1 MEDEMNQPEVSAPA
15 PSKRRRW
22 PFVVGALL
30 LALLVVV
37 ALAPSMLGGFAAR
50 TVSSG
55 FGEDFEGRLEIEELE
70 LSWTSRQALRG
81 ARLLDPD
88 GKEVARVSVDLP
100 SLLDLATSGGAKLGK
115 VSVRASAELVA
126 DDAGVTNLDRALA
139 PRPGREPSEP
149 DSEPSSTDLGELLR
163 ALELEFD
170 VVVERLSWSD
180 ATTRAAG
187 KPFAID
193 NLTLLVKAEPGQPLR
208 VNVDGALT
216 GLSSGALS
224 AKLAVHDLFKGAE
237 LNPAA
242 RFEVDAALDSLPSAL
257 VDTLARQDGLVAMA
271 LGPDFRV
278 TANGAG
284 TLTEG
289 KLQLQVAGRDGK
301 LEFRGELADGVLG
314 GREATFLQVALK
326 PQAAA
331 LERVLAS
338 KLPEGVALAP
348 IGAPSFDLLVEDLRV
363 EVKSVLEA
371 LNAGGDIAAA
381 GLGATRA
388 SLVLRSSD
396 WRASGSFAP
405 QSAGVE
411 ARGIELRAG
420 LKPTEGRA
428 ELALASQVDLAG
440 AESADETSRLTLSVD
455 CPNLAQALA
464 LAEKGEL
471 SPTKLEVKL
480 SQLPLALLNSLAP
493 DAKDTLAKLPA
504 GAVAIASTVE
514 LQPSKPAAIAVVAS
528 LGEGAQALALSARA
542 SIADPL
548 GIESKRPE
556 GALPPLDAQLELQGT
571 EALRPF
577 LSEDLAATVLELLG
591 PSIAAQVSLKPASG
605 SIGIDDVQLTAKL
618 DAARI
623 HFASGVRLKAQV
635 LEIDD
640 ATPLT
645 VKLEPSAAMVDRY
658 LAESLPEGAKF
669 AFTAAEP
676 ELSIALSE
684 LELPLGAFL
693 GEPSANPPPLSDT
706 VRATSAKLR
715 VDVPELT
722 YTQPPVAGASGAV
735 SVPIAVERLH
745 VLASLAGAKPAVFQV
760 RGGIAGAKA
769 SEIELDAKCLD
780 LGALLDALSATGEGL
795 PQIPASAAVEI
806 SGDIQ
811 GLPTALVDA
820 LAAQEGLLVDVLG
833 PEMNLKLSGAW
844 PSGAGDPLRAQ
855 LTSSTASFSVEASLD
870 GTLLR
875 SQEGTGIVAKL
886 PLSPLFSERIV
897 GKLVP
902 LCVNASKAP
911 GSPPVGLSVQ
921 QFELPLDGDLR
932 KLNALVELDLGEF
945 SYDLLPGLSSTLAP
959 LGLKSATQRTTKLDK
974 LSLPIKDG
982 VVSYD
987 RLPISIEG
995 HDIAFRGAFDLA
1007 TLEYDLSTTIPLEAL
1022 GAKFSSELDKVRKY
1036 LDPKLQV
1043 PLQLKGTWK
1052 SPKLRI
1058 SDDFTKK
1065 VLRDAAEK
1073 AAGDALKG
1081 GLQDLLGG
1089 GKKKDN

>member
-1 MEDEMNQPEVSAPA
+1 MNPPEVSAPA

-37 ALAPSMLGGFAAR
+37 ALAPSMLGGFAAN
-50 TVSSG
+50 TVSSA

-126 DDAGVTNLDRALA
+126 DEAGVTNLDRALA
-139 PRPGREPSEP
+139 ARPGREASEPP

-193 NLTLLVKAEPGQPLR
+193 NLTLLVKAEPGEPLR

-278 TANGAG
+278 TASGAG

-338 KLPEGVALAP
+338 KLPEGVALTP
-348 IGAPSFDLLVEDLRV
+348 IGAPSFDVLVEDLRV

-411 ARGIELRAG
+411 ARGIELRVG

-428 ELALASQVDLAG
+428 ALALASQVDLAG
-440 AESADETSRLTLSVD
+440 AESAGETSRLTLSVD

-493 DAKDTLAKLPA
+493 DAKDALAKLPA
-504 GAVAIASTVE
+504 GAVAIASTLE

-556 GALPPLDAQLELQGT
+556 GALPPLDAQLELKGT

-577 LSEDLAATVLELLG
+577 LTEDLAATVLELLG
-591 PSIAAQVSLKPASG
+591 PSVAAQLSLKPASG

-623 HFASGVRLKAQV
+623 RFASGVRLKAQV
-635 LEIDD
+635 LTVDE
-640 ATPLT
+640 AAPLT
-645 VKLEPSAAMVDRY
+645 VTLAPSAAMVDRY
-658 LAESLPEGAKF
+658 VGKSLPEGAKF

-684 LELPLGAFL
+684 LEVPLGAFL
-693 GEPSANPPPLSDT
+693 GEPAANPPPLSDT
-706 VRATSAKLR
+706 VRATRAKLR
-715 VDVPELT
+715 VDVPDLN
-722 YTQPPVAGASGAV
+722 YTQPAVAGGASA
-735 SVPIAVERLH
+735 VPIAVERLH

-780 LGALLDALSATGEGL
+780 LGALLDALSAAGEGL

-820 LAAQEGLLVDVLG
+820 LAAQQGLLVDVLG
-833 PEMNLKLSGAW
+833 TEMNLKLSGAW

-855 LTSSTASFSVEASLD
+855 LTSSTASFSVEAGLD

-921 QFELPLDGDLR
+921 QFQLPLDGDLR

-995 HDIAFRGAFDLA
+995 REIAFRGAFDLA